1 MAGGLAPAIERAR
14 RIGAEALQVFPSNPR
29 QWRRRAYGSGELVD
43 WGDQLRRA
51 GLPLFVHT
59 IYLINLAS
67 PDRSLRARSAAALA
81 DALRFGTLASSQA
94 VVTHIGSHRG
104 AGFDS
109 GLRWVAD
116 AVSEALTDFHELSD
130 PAAVPPPL
138 LLEASAGAKSSLGA
152 TPAEMGRILAELPD
166 EAGACLDTAH
176 LYAAG
181 FPIHTQQGF
190 EDFLAEMDRCVGLH
204 RIGLV
209 HLNDSRSA
217 LGSRADRHENLW
229 EGNIGKSG
237 LALWIGARVLQR
249 VCFVIETPGFA
260 DEGPDRRNLFRA
272 KRLRKR

>member
-29 QWRRRAYGSGELVD
+29 QWRRCAYASEELTGWGED
-43 WGDQLRRA
+43 LRGA

-67 PDRSLRARSAAALA
+67 PDRSLRTRSASALA
-81 DALRFGTLASSQA
+81 DALWFGALAASQG

-109 GLRWVAD
+109 GLGCVAD
-116 AVSEALTDFHELSD
+116 AVTEALSGFRELSGS
-130 PAAVPPPL
+130 AATPPPL
-138 LLEASAGAKSSLGA
+138 LLETSAGAKNSLGA
-152 TPAEMGRILAELPD
+152 TPAEMGRILANLP
-166 EAGACLDTAH
+166 EGAGVCLDTAH
-176 LYAAG
+176 LYAGG
-181 FPIHTQQGF
+181 FPVHTEDGF

-217 LGSRADRHENLW
+217 LGSRADRHENLC
-229 EGNIGKSG
+229 EGNIGRKG
-237 LALWIGARVLQR
+237 LALWVRARVLQR

-260 DEGPDRRNLFRA
+260 DEGPDRRNLLRA
-272 KRLRKR
+272 KRLRVR